1 MSHDRKNSVGD
12 KEVGKRWI
20 YSERNTVQRVCAMAQ
35 GECSL
40 EMYVVSFYGLGNFI
54 G

>member
-1 MSHDRKNSVGD
+1 MDLFRFGEKHSSDRV
-12 KEVGKRWI
+12 W
-20 YSERNTVQRVCAMAQ
+20 AMAE